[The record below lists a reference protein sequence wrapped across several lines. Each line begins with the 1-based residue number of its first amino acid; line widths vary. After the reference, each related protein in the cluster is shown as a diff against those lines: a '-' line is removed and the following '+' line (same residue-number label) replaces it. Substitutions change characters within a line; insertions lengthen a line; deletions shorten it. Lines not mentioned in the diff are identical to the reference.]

1 MRKHWLWLI
10 LLATAPA
17 WAQDVAGRVLE
28 DSTGDPL
35 ASVELK
41 FHKAGIREL
50 AADLETERDGR
61 FHADGIAAGEYTVEV
76 SKPNHTSATLTVH
89 VPASGILVRL
99 VRFGVIAGTVKDSE
113 GAPLAARMSTNG
125 GRTNGGARIA
135 VLVRQNG
142 TEALKAVR
150 TLTLQDDGTYRVFD
164 LAPGQ
169 YAIGLW
175 WYGLTVGSGAQLYP
189 DAAHPRF
196 FDVAGGEQYRNVDF
210 AVSAGAS
217 FSIAGKVEGAAPK
230 ARYSVTL
237 GNPELP
243 AMPVGQ
249 LWTEDDGSFRL
260 QKVSPGT
267 YDLLV
272 AGPVRGYGAYDS
284 ILDDKP
290 VYGRMRIQVIGQ
302 DVDGVTVPLSGGRS
316 LDLELKQT
324 AGCPESVSV
333 RAMLL
338 EPWGLSNQNAAS
350 VAVGKPSAMQGLAP
364 ARYALAVESAGSCFL
379 ANGPVADLTGDRPGP
394 ATIALAPGGSIRG
407 TLRNIPAGSR
417 DYVVLLLEPNDVAN
431 APAALAT
438 VDEHGRF
445 AFGPLRPGR
454 YLVAAKPAGDTA
466 RARWVQDLAHMMTID
481 VPGGSVTEIDLPVS
495 KEGEK

>member
-1 MRKHWLWLI
+1 MGSHWLTLV
-10 LLATAPA
+10 LLAIAPA
-17 WAQDVAGRVLE
+17 WAQDVVGRVLE

-35 ASVELK
+35 ASAELK
-41 FHKAGIREL
+41 FHKAGMHEL

-61 FHADGIAAGEYTVEV
+61 FHADGILGGEYTVEV
-76 SKPNHTSATLTVH
+76 TKPNHIAATMKIR

-113 GAPLAARMSTNG
+113 GAPLAARMSTSG

-142 TEALKAVR
+142 TEALKTVR
-150 TLTLQDDGTYRVFD
+150 TVTLQDDGTYRVFD

-175 WYGLTVGSGAQLYP
+175 WYGLTVGSGAQMYP
-189 DAAHPRF
+189 DTAHPRF
-196 FDVAGGEQYRNVDF
+196 FEVTGGEQYRDVDF
-210 AVSAGAS
+210 SVTAGAS
-217 FSIAGKVEGAAPK
+217 FSISGKVEGAAPK

-260 QKVSPGT
+260 QKIPPGT
-267 YDLLV
+267 YDLFA
-272 AGPVRGYGAYDS
+272 AGPVRGYRAYDS
-284 ILDDKP
+284 MLDDKP
-290 VYGRMRIQVIGQ
+290 VYGRTRIQVIGQ
-302 DVDGVTVPLSGGRS
+302 DVDGVTVPLSAGRS

-333 RAMLL
+333 RAILL
-338 EPWGLSNQNAAS
+338 EPWAVLNQNSTTVTA
-350 VAVGKPSAMQGLAP
+350 GKSSAMQGLAP
-364 ARYALAVESAGSCFL
+364 AKYALSVESAGSCFL
-379 ANGPVADLTGDRPGP
+379 SNVPGADLSGERSGP

-417 DYVVLLLEPNDVAN
+417 DYVVLLLDANDVEN

-445 AFGPLRPGR
+445 VFGPLRPGR
-454 YLVAAKPAGDTA
+454 YRVAAKPAGDEA
-466 RARWVQDLAHMMTID
+466 KARWVQDVAHIMTVDI
-481 VPGGSVTEIDLPVS
+481 PGGSVTEIDLPVS
-495 KEGEK
+495 KEGAQ